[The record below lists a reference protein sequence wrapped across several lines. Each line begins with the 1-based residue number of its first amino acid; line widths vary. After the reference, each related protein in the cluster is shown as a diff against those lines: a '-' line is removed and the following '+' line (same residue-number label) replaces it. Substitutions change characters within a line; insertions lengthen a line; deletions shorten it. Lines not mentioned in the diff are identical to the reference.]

1 MADYLSGLTDV
12 SISELSSK
20 DFLLYSGG
28 TFNKWENKPTIDI
41 TENVAD
47 GQYLYL
53 SGNTISGNTYVSLSI
68 STAISTEISDRV
80 SGDASLTT
88 AVSTEIVIRGSS
100 DESLST
106 AVSTLSS
113 GSTEG
118 VESLSSALS
127 TEIITRGSTD
137 TVLSTTLSTEIITR
151 GSTDTVLST
160 TISTDNSTSISR
172 DNSISQVVSIESSVR
187 ALADSALSSS
197 ITNEASIRLSKDNS
211 ISTNVSNISGYTIT
225 LTSNDT
231 SLSTAIVTE
240 ISDRVSGDDS
250 ITNIVSTNLS
260 TLNST
265 DLVLSTSITG
275 ETTNRI
281 SSDSSLLT
289 LISAISGQTDW
300 SGGNI
305 PLENLLLEGQALG
318 LVEGALTGI
327 TFGEEVDWGEI
338 TGTLS
343 AQTDLYTELSSLS
356 TAIGAIPPFD
366 PSGITASLS
375 TEVLDRTSGD
385 ESLSTA
391 ISNVPNL
398 SSSLSTEVSNRT
410 SGDGSLST
418 SISTEGS
425 TRLSVDT
432 SLSTAIGNAGSSFFT
447 INAITAATYTIL
459 STDNGSVIECSN
471 TCTVTLPDSLTTGFN
486 FLVVSTGSSKTITLS
501 ATTTLYTKGSD
512 VKIESQFGAVSV
524 YHKGSNIWVA
534 FGDLS

>member
-118 VESLSSALS
+118 VESLSSA
-127 TEIITRGSTD
+127 
-137 TVLSTTLSTEIITR
+137 LSTEIITR